1 MQRDDIIAEKNRIIT
16 AKCNEIREF
25 KLQLAQAQS
34 LAKKEK
40 SEALAANAK
49 SLQKIQAL
57 QDELDTERKNNRK
70 TQANYEKVCSENR
83 ELRSKFDN
91 LASQLSAAL
100 EAKNEEEDEMIS
112 VDVIEPLVAL
122 YKEKVAELKKANKL
136 NVDCSKQIITTK
148 LNECVPLGKV
158 TYCCT
163 AKVSLF
169 ERAFDQSKLA

>member
-1 MQRDDIIAEKNRIIT
+1 MQRNDIIAEKNRIIT
-16 AKCNEIREF
+16 AKCNEIRKL
-25 KLQLAQAQS
+25 KLQLVQAQS
-34 LAKKEK
+34 SAKKQK
-40 SEALAANAK
+40 SEALAAYAK
-49 SLQKIQAL
+49 SSQKVQAL

-136 NVDCSKQIITTK
+136 NVDLCSKQSETTQ

-169 ERAFDQSKLA
+169 DRAF